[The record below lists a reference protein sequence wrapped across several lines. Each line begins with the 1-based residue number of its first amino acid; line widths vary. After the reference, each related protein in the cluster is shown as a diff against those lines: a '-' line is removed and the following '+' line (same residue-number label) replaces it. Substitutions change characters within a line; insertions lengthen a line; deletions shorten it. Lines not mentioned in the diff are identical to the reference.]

1 MEKMWAGRFEKSLDK
16 IADDFNSSLSFD
28 CKMYKQDIL
37 GSIAHATMLGAC
49 GVITELESQT
59 LIDGLEGILV
69 DIENGTLKFDTG
81 AEDIHMFVEA
91 ELTKR
96 LGDVGKKLHTARSRN
111 DQVATDFKL
120 YVKTELQVVA
130 EMVESLIKVI
140 VNKAEQNVQTIMPG
154 YTHLQRAQPI
164 SFAQHLLA

>member
-81 AEDIHMFVEA
+81 A
-91 ELTKR
+91 
-96 LGDVGKKLHTARSRN
+96 
-111 DQVATDFKL
+111 
-120 YVKTELQVVA
+120 
-130 EMVESLIKVI
+130 
-140 VNKAEQNVQTIMPG
+140 
-154 YTHLQRAQPI
+154 
-164 SFAQHLLA
+164 